1 MDLRIESRVSHHA
14 FQPIPLLLHFSI
26 ILSLRT
32 RTPKLILLLSPFA
45 VVNGSYDVIQSQ
57 FAAPCIPEA
66 VFTPGA
72 NGFNSGLRPTNNGSA
87 VTILNVTI
95 ADNSTAIWFYE
106 NSTCAE
112 GGVGVI
118 NANDSSTETLAGFS
132 VRLSLPILIC
142 PRVTYGLTRFID
154 DSATRSA

>member
-1 MDLRIESRVSHHA
+1 M
-14 FQPIPLLLHFSI
+14 
-26 ILSLRT
+26 
-32 RTPKLILLLSPFA
+32 
-45 VVNGSYDVIQSQ
+45 NGSYDVIQSQ

-87 VTILNVTI
+87 VTFLNVTI
-95 ADNSTAIWFYE
+95 ADNTTAIWFYE
-106 NSTCAE
+106 NSTCAL

-132 VRLSLPILIC
+132 VRLLSLLSSTSPCACFTDL
-142 PRVTYGLTRFID
+142 GAD
-154 DSATRSA
+154 DIVL